1 MNKKQIETKLNQII
15 QAANSLIVSGERNA
29 AQVLGITRAAREVW
43 QLVNEP
49 EKKEEVK
56 DDG

>member
-1 MNKKQIETKLNQII
+1 MNKKEIENKLNQII
-15 QAANSLIVSGERNA
+15 RAANALTVSGESNA
-29 AQVLGITRAAREVW
+29 AQVLGITHAAREVW